1 MIELVKEYYGGLF
14 EGELLQEISETGIL
28 KHIKSSDKMIG
39 IGDYVKSMPLILNG
53 AIRVIRKDDDVGE
66 LLLYYLEHG
75 DTCTMTMTC
84 CLGQTRSEIIA
95 IAEVDTDLILIP
107 VHKLEEWLK
116 YKTWRNFVFE
126 SYNSRFLEMFDV
138 IDTLAFLNMEER
150 LLKYLQNK
158 SIISR
163 DKTLTITHQEI
174 ADDIN
179 TSRVVISRILKKLEK
194 LNKVKIHRNRL
205 EVLIF

>member
-14 EGELLQEISETGIL
+14 EDELLQEISETGIL